1 MGLLGKSGV
10 VGLEMDTG
18 IIRGVEVSGGQKVV
32 AAGQVV
38 LPETAV
44 VDGMVQ
50 DVEAVAT
57 ALNTLWTQSRF
68 TTRNVALGM
77 FNQGVM
83 LRLINFPQ
91 VPKDKLRQAIQIQAG
106 DYFPIPV
113 SQMVLDYAVVGQAPG
128 DDGTLMEILLVAA
141 KKDQLYLNLEALSR
155 SRLTPMVIDASPLAL
170 MKVLPEDKLTGTTVV
185 VDLANGLSSLLL
197 AIDGMPRFARVMSV
211 SLRQYTEGL
220 AGYLFPKGDLRD
232 EAAVGAEQNLGDKVF
247 SKWSVS
253 VANDIRA
260 SISYYVKQ
268 DSLSG
273 VDRIILSGK
282 GAKAIGLAEMLHEEL
297 DVPIEVINPFSL
309 VKAKGDLGFDWDL
322 DGPNFAT
329 CVGLALRGLEV

>member
-1 MGLLGKSGV
+1 MALFGKAGV

-18 IIRGVEVSGGQKVV
+18 IIRGVEVSRGQKVV

-50 DVEAVAT
+50 DVEAVAA
-57 ALNTLWTQSRF
+57 ALNTLWTESRF
-68 TTRNVALGM
+68 GTRNVALGI

-91 VPKDKLRQAIQIQAG
+91 VPKDKLRQAIHIQAG

-113 SQMVLDYAVVGQAPG
+113 SQMVLDYAVVGETSGAEG
-128 DDGTLMEILLVAA
+128 ALLDILLVAA
-141 KKDQLYLNLEALSR
+141 KKDQLNLNLEALKR
-155 SRLTPMVIDASPLAL
+155 SRLTPLVIDASPLAL
-170 MKVLPEDKLTGTTVV
+170 LRVLPKEKLTGTTVV
-185 VDLANGLSSLLL
+185 VDLANGISSLLL
-197 AIDGMPRFARVMSV
+197 AVDGMPRFARVMSV
-211 SLRQYTEGL
+211 SLLQYAEGL
-220 AGYLFPKGDLRD
+220 AGYLFPNGVLKA
-232 EAAVGAEQNLGDKVF
+232 EVAVGAEHNLGAEVF
-247 SKWSVS
+247 SKWSVA

-260 SISYYVKQ
+260 SISYYIRQ
-268 DSLSG
+268 DSLDD
-273 VDRIILSGK
+273 VNRIILSGK
-282 GAKAIGLAEMLHEEL
+282 GAKVIGLAAMLHKEL
-297 DVPIEVINPFSL
+297 ELPIEVINPFIH
-309 VKAKGDLGFDWDL
+309 VRAQGELGFDWTL